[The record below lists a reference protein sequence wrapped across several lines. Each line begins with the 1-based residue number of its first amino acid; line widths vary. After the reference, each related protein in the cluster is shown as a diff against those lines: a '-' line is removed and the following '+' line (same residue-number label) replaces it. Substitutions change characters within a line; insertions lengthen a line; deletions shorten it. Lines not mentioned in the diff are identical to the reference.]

1 MHEPETHRLLQ
12 AMGLFIS
19 ALETIMNPEQLLDP
33 ELMNIHVIPWGIRV
47 VLALAIF
54 IIGPWV
60 NSGDYWTVRADLMDR
75 IKLAFD
81 DNGIS
86 IPYPQ
91 QDIHL
96 HNAA

>member
-1 MHEPETHRLLQ
+1 LHEPETHRLLQ

-60 NSGDYWTVRADLMDR
+60 NRSDYWTVRADLMDR